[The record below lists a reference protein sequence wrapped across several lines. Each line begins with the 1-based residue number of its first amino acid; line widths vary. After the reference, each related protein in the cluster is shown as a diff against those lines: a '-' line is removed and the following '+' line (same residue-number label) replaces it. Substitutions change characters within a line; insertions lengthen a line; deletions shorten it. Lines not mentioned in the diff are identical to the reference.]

1 MQEPSPALS
10 RRTFVGGA
18 TALAAASLAFPQA
31 AFAVTAAEKQ
41 AEADAVRNQ
50 LVGLNADLE
59 AAAERYYGA
68 LDEQNAARTAME
80 AEQVKID
87 EATAQI
93 ANLQDHLGT
102 RARSMYRSGSATFLD
117 FLMGATSF
125 AEFTQNWD
133 ILNGLNENDTQ
144 MVAETKTLRETVEA
158 SKAEYAKQEKIA
170 ADKAAEASSASYTV
184 TQHAA
189 RGAIVDSAGVI
200 LARDT
205 TVYDVYLRIPAPPGT
220 DLRETVKAIE
230 SLTGSKDVETQLAAF
245 FAAASAGELPVMQ
258 GVGSDVLTSFYK
270 ADLVQSGAV
279 RAAARGVRT
288 WPNGTLLPHAL
299 GFTGPIT
306 AEQWPT
312 ARRRG
317 LAMDAVIGQSGL
329 EAAYDDLLRG
339 QDGRVLVNTG
349 FDGAVRRTVPLR
361 DAAPGA
367 TLVLTVDS
375 DLQKELQNALLSQ
388 IEVLRTTKAAG
399 AGRECC
405 AGAAVVVDVQTG
417 GILAAAS
424 VPGFDLNRYRS
435 DYAAL
440 SADAAAP
447 LLDRVCQGLYAPG
460 SAFKPAVAAAAL
472 TAGIDPAATV
482 NCTGRYG
489 FYSGYQPGCLQYG
502 HGGPVDLRTALE
514 YSCNIFFYDVGR
526 RLGVDVFSAMA
537 RQLGLATPT
546 GVEITEA
553 QGRLTWSSDEN
564 YQAGLTL
571 MAAIGQGNTAVTPL
585 QLAAYA
591 ATLANCGQR
600 PALHFADRAVNAAT
614 GETVWQY
621 APTFTT
627 VPGGEGVFGPIR
639 DGMKRMARTTRV
651 LREAPVACAAKT
663 GSPQLADTLPGGGH
677 YVNSVL
683 IGYAPADDPQI
694 AMAVV
699 LEYGGG
705 GSNAAPILRAVLDAV
720 FGG

>member
-1 MQEPSPALS
+1 MPAIGPRSEWLPRPYMS
-10 RRTFVGGA
+10 HFLTNKSIFYRGDPMANRKNSHRRRVRVAVLMVLCGTVF
-18 TALAAASLAFPQA
+18 A
-31 AFAVTAAEKQ
+31 AFFARLAWMQFVR
-41 AEADAVRNQ
+41 AD
-50 LVGLNADLE
+50 
-59 AAAERYYGA
+59 YY
-68 LDEQNAARTAME
+68 
-80 AEQVKID
+80 
-87 EATAQI
+87 
-93 ANLQDHLGT
+93 
-102 RARSMYRSGSATFLD
+102 
-117 FLMGATSF
+117 
-125 AEFTQNWD
+125 
-133 ILNGLNENDTQ
+133 
-144 MVAETKTLRETVEA
+144 
-158 SKAEYAKQEKIA
+158 

-189 RGAIVDSAGVI
+189 RGAIVDSAGVV

-361 DAAPGA
+361 EAAPGA

-375 DLQKELQNALLSQ
+375 ALQKELQNALLSQ

-399 AGRECC
+399 AGRECR

-424 VPGFDLNRYRS
+424 VPGFDLKRYRA

-440 SADAAAP
+440 AADAAAP

-489 FYSGYQPGCLQYG
+489 FYSSYQPGCLQYG

-526 RLGVDVFSAMA
+526 RMGVDVFSAMA

-591 ATLANCGQR
+591 AALANCGQR

-621 APTFTT
+621 APTFTA

-651 LREAPVACAAKT
+651 LREAPMACAAKT

>member
-1 MQEPSPALS
+1 MPAIGPRSEWLPRPYMS
-10 RRTFVGGA
+10 HFLTNKSIFYRGDPMANRKNSHRRRVRVAVLMVLCGA
-18 TALAAASLAFPQA
+18 VFA
-31 AFAVTAAEKQ
+31 AFFARLAWMQFVR
-41 AEADAVRNQ
+41 AD
-50 LVGLNADLE
+50 
-59 AAAERYYGA
+59 YY
-68 LDEQNAARTAME
+68 
-80 AEQVKID
+80 
-87 EATAQI
+87 
-93 ANLQDHLGT
+93 
-102 RARSMYRSGSATFLD
+102 
-117 FLMGATSF
+117 
-125 AEFTQNWD
+125 
-133 ILNGLNENDTQ
+133 
-144 MVAETKTLRETVEA
+144 
-158 SKAEYAKQEKIA
+158 

-189 RGAIVDSAGVI
+189 RGAIVDSAGVV

-361 DAAPGA
+361 EAAPGA

-375 DLQKELQNALLSQ
+375 ALQKELQNALLSQ

-399 AGRECC
+399 AGRECR

-526 RLGVDVFSAMA
+526 RLGMDVFSAMA

-585 QLAAYA
+585 QLTAYA
-591 ATLANCGQR
+591 AALANCGQR
-600 PALHFADRAVNAAT
+600 PALHFAERAVNAAT

>member
-1 MQEPSPALS
+1 MANRKNSH
-10 RRTFVGGA
+10 RRRVRVAVLMVLCGA
-18 TALAAASLAFPQA
+18 VFA
-31 AFAVTAAEKQ
+31 AFFARLAWMQFVR
-41 AEADAVRNQ
+41 AD
-50 LVGLNADLE
+50 
-59 AAAERYYGA
+59 YY
-68 LDEQNAARTAME
+68 
-80 AEQVKID
+80 
-87 EATAQI
+87 
-93 ANLQDHLGT
+93 
-102 RARSMYRSGSATFLD
+102 
-117 FLMGATSF
+117 
-125 AEFTQNWD
+125 
-133 ILNGLNENDTQ
+133 
-144 MVAETKTLRETVEA
+144 
-158 SKAEYAKQEKIA
+158 

-189 RGAIVDSAGVI
+189 RGAIVDSAGVV

-361 DAAPGA
+361 EAAPGA

-375 DLQKELQNALLSQ
+375 ALQKELQNALLSQ

-399 AGRECC
+399 AGRECR

-424 VPGFDLNRYRS
+424 VPGFDLNRYRA

-526 RLGVDVFSAMA
+526 RLGVDVFSTMA
-537 RQLGLATPT
+537 RQLGLTTPT

-651 LREAPVACAAKT
+651 LREAPVVCAAKT

>member
-1 MQEPSPALS
+1 MANRKNSH
-10 RRTFVGGA
+10 RRRVRVAVLMVLCGA
-18 TALAAASLAFPQA
+18 VFA
-31 AFAVTAAEKQ
+31 AFFARLAWMQFVR
-41 AEADAVRNQ
+41 AD
-50 LVGLNADLE
+50 
-59 AAAERYYGA
+59 YY
-68 LDEQNAARTAME
+68 
-80 AEQVKID
+80 
-87 EATAQI
+87 
-93 ANLQDHLGT
+93 
-102 RARSMYRSGSATFLD
+102 
-117 FLMGATSF
+117 
-125 AEFTQNWD
+125 
-133 ILNGLNENDTQ
+133 
-144 MVAETKTLRETVEA
+144 
-158 SKAEYAKQEKIA
+158 

-189 RGAIVDSAGVI
+189 RGAIVDSAGVV

-329 EAAYDDLLRG
+329 ESAYDDLLRG

-361 DAAPGA
+361 EAAPGA

-375 DLQKELQNALLSQ
+375 ALQKELQNALLSQ

-399 AGRECC
+399 AGRECR

-424 VPGFDLNRYRS
+424 VPGFDLNRYRA

-502 HGGPVDLRTALE
+502 HGGPVDLSTALE

-526 RLGVDVFSAMA
+526 RMGVDVFSAMA

-571 MAAIGQGNTAVTPL
+571 MAAIGQGNTVVTPL

-591 ATLANCGQR
+591 AALANCGQR

>member
-1 MQEPSPALS
+1 MANRKNSH
-10 RRTFVGGA
+10 RRRVRVAVLMVLCGA
-18 TALAAASLAFPQA
+18 VFA
-31 AFAVTAAEKQ
+31 AFFARLAWMQFVR
-41 AEADAVRNQ
+41 AD
-50 LVGLNADLE
+50 
-59 AAAERYYGA
+59 YY
-68 LDEQNAARTAME
+68 
-80 AEQVKID
+80 
-87 EATAQI
+87 
-93 ANLQDHLGT
+93 
-102 RARSMYRSGSATFLD
+102 
-117 FLMGATSF
+117 
-125 AEFTQNWD
+125 
-133 ILNGLNENDTQ
+133 
-144 MVAETKTLRETVEA
+144 
-158 SKAEYAKQEKIA
+158 

-189 RGAIVDSAGVI
+189 RGAIVDSAGVV

-288 WPNGTLLPHAL
+288 WPNGTLLSHAL

-375 DLQKELQNALLSQ
+375 ALQKELQNALLSQ

-399 AGRECC
+399 AGRECR

-424 VPGFDLNRYRS
+424 VPGFDLNRYRA

>member
-1 MQEPSPALS
+1 MANRKNS
-10 RRTFVGGA
+10 RRRVRVAVLMVLCGA
-18 TALAAASLAFPQA
+18 VFA
-31 AFAVTAAEKQ
+31 AFFARLAWMQFVR
-41 AEADAVRNQ
+41 AD
-50 LVGLNADLE
+50 
-59 AAAERYYGA
+59 YY
-68 LDEQNAARTAME
+68 
-80 AEQVKID
+80 
-87 EATAQI
+87 
-93 ANLQDHLGT
+93 
-102 RARSMYRSGSATFLD
+102 
-117 FLMGATSF
+117 
-125 AEFTQNWD
+125 
-133 ILNGLNENDTQ
+133 
-144 MVAETKTLRETVEA
+144 
-158 SKAEYAKQEKIA
+158 

-189 RGAIVDSAGVI
+189 RGAIVDSAGVV

-288 WPNGTLLPHAL
+288 RPNGTLLPHAL

-339 QDGRVLVNTG
+339 QDGRMLVNTG

-361 DAAPGA
+361 EAAPGA

-375 DLQKELQNALLSQ
+375 ALQKELQNALLSQ

-399 AGRECC
+399 AGRECR

-424 VPGFDLNRYRS
+424 VPGFDLNRYRA

-651 LREAPVACAAKT
+651 LREGPVACAAKT

>member
-1 MQEPSPALS
+1 MANRKNSH
-10 RRTFVGGA
+10 RRRVRVAVLMVLCGA
-18 TALAAASLAFPQA
+18 VFA
-31 AFAVTAAEKQ
+31 AFFARLAWMQFVR
-41 AEADAVRNQ
+41 AD
-50 LVGLNADLE
+50 
-59 AAAERYYGA
+59 YY
-68 LDEQNAARTAME
+68 
-80 AEQVKID
+80 
-87 EATAQI
+87 
-93 ANLQDHLGT
+93 
-102 RARSMYRSGSATFLD
+102 
-117 FLMGATSF
+117 
-125 AEFTQNWD
+125 
-133 ILNGLNENDTQ
+133 
-144 MVAETKTLRETVEA
+144 
-158 SKAEYAKQEKIA
+158 

-189 RGAIVDSAGVI
+189 RGAIVDSAGVV

-245 FAAASAGELPVMQ
+245 FAAASAGELPVAQ

-361 DAAPGA
+361 EAAPGA

-375 DLQKELQNALLSQ
+375 ALQKELQNTLLSQ

-399 AGRECC
+399 AGRECR

-424 VPGFDLNRYRS
+424 VPGFDLNRYRA

-546 GVEITEA
+546 GVEIAEA

-720 FGG
+720 FGV

>member
-1 MQEPSPALS
+1 MANRKNSH
-10 RRTFVGGA
+10 RRRVRVAVLMVLCGA
-18 TALAAASLAFPQA
+18 VFA
-31 AFAVTAAEKQ
+31 AFFARLAWMQFVR
-41 AEADAVRNQ
+41 AD
-50 LVGLNADLE
+50 
-59 AAAERYYGA
+59 YY
-68 LDEQNAARTAME
+68 
-80 AEQVKID
+80 
-87 EATAQI
+87 
-93 ANLQDHLGT
+93 
-102 RARSMYRSGSATFLD
+102 
-117 FLMGATSF
+117 
-125 AEFTQNWD
+125 
-133 ILNGLNENDTQ
+133 
-144 MVAETKTLRETVEA
+144 
-158 SKAEYAKQEKIA
+158 

-189 RGAIVDSAGVI
+189 RGAIVDSAGVV

-245 FAAASAGELPVMQ
+245 FAAASAGELPVAQ

-361 DAAPGA
+361 EAAPGA

-375 DLQKELQNALLSQ
+375 ALQNELQNALLSQ

-399 AGRECC
+399 AGRECR

-424 VPGFDLNRYRS
+424 VPGFDLNRYRA

-546 GVEITEA
+546 GVEIAEA

-627 VPGGEGVFGPIR
+627 VSGGDGVFGPIR

-651 LREAPVACAAKT
+651 LREAPVVCAAKT

-705 GSNAAPILRAVLDAV
+705 GSNAAPILRTVLDAV
-720 FGG
+720 FGV

>member
-1 MQEPSPALS
+1 MANRKNSH
-10 RRTFVGGA
+10 RRRVRVAVLMVLCGA
-18 TALAAASLAFPQA
+18 VFA
-31 AFAVTAAEKQ
+31 AFFARLAWMQFVR
-41 AEADAVRNQ
+41 AD
-50 LVGLNADLE
+50 
-59 AAAERYYGA
+59 YY
-68 LDEQNAARTAME
+68 
-80 AEQVKID
+80 
-87 EATAQI
+87 
-93 ANLQDHLGT
+93 
-102 RARSMYRSGSATFLD
+102 
-117 FLMGATSF
+117 
-125 AEFTQNWD
+125 
-133 ILNGLNENDTQ
+133 
-144 MVAETKTLRETVEA
+144 
-158 SKAEYAKQEKIA
+158 

-189 RGAIVDSAGVI
+189 RGAIVDSAGVV

-306 AEQWPT
+306 AEQWPS

-361 DAAPGA
+361 EAAPGA

-375 DLQKELQNALLSQ
+375 SLQKELQNALLSQ

-399 AGRECC
+399 AGRECR

-424 VPGFDLNRYRS
+424 VPGFDLNRYRA

-472 TAGIDPAATV
+472 TVGIDPAATV

-564 YQAGLTL
+564 YQAGLAL

-651 LREAPVACAAKT
+651 LREGPVACAAKT

-720 FGG
+720 FGV

>member
-1 MQEPSPALS
+1 MANRKNSH
-10 RRTFVGGA
+10 RRRVRVAVLMVLCGA
-18 TALAAASLAFPQA
+18 VFA
-31 AFAVTAAEKQ
+31 AFFARLAWMQFVR
-41 AEADAVRNQ
+41 AD
-50 LVGLNADLE
+50 
-59 AAAERYYGA
+59 YY
-68 LDEQNAARTAME
+68 
-80 AEQVKID
+80 
-87 EATAQI
+87 
-93 ANLQDHLGT
+93 
-102 RARSMYRSGSATFLD
+102 
-117 FLMGATSF
+117 
-125 AEFTQNWD
+125 
-133 ILNGLNENDTQ
+133 
-144 MVAETKTLRETVEA
+144 
-158 SKAEYAKQEKIA
+158 

-189 RGAIVDSAGVI
+189 RGAIVDSAGVV

-258 GVGSDVLTSFYK
+258 SVGSDVLTSFYK
-270 ADLVQSGAV
+270 ANLVQSGAV

-361 DAAPGA
+361 EAAPGA

-375 DLQKELQNALLSQ
+375 ALQKELQNALLSQ

-399 AGRECC
+399 AGRECR

-440 SADAAAP
+440 SADAVAP

-526 RLGVDVFSAMA
+526 RLGVDVFSTMA

>member
-1 MQEPSPALS
+1 MANRKNSHRRRVRVAVLMVLCGAVFTAFFARLAWMQ
-10 RRTFVGGA
+10 FVR
-18 TALAAASLAFPQA
+18 
-31 AFAVTAAEKQ
+31 
-41 AEADAVRNQ
+41 AD
-50 LVGLNADLE
+50 
-59 AAAERYYGA
+59 YY
-68 LDEQNAARTAME
+68 
-80 AEQVKID
+80 
-87 EATAQI
+87 
-93 ANLQDHLGT
+93 
-102 RARSMYRSGSATFLD
+102 
-117 FLMGATSF
+117 
-125 AEFTQNWD
+125 
-133 ILNGLNENDTQ
+133 
-144 MVAETKTLRETVEA
+144 
-158 SKAEYAKQEKIA
+158 

-189 RGAIVDSAGVI
+189 RGAIVDSAGVV

-245 FAAASAGELPVMQ
+245 FAAASAGELSVMQ

-361 DAAPGA
+361 EAAPGA

-375 DLQKELQNALLSQ
+375 ALQKELQNALLSQ

-399 AGRECC
+399 AGRECR
-405 AGAAVVVDVQTG
+405 AGAAVVVDAQTG

-424 VPGFDLNRYRS
+424 VPGFDLNRYRA
-435 DYAAL
+435 DYAVL

-627 VPGGEGVFGPIR
+627 VPGSDGVFGPIR
-639 DGMKRMARTTRV
+639 DGMKRMARTARV
-651 LREAPVACAAKT
+651 LREGPVACAAKT

>member
-1 MQEPSPALS
+1 MANRKNSH
-10 RRTFVGGA
+10 RRRVRVAVLMVLCGA
-18 TALAAASLAFPQA
+18 VFA
-31 AFAVTAAEKQ
+31 AFFARLAWMQFVR
-41 AEADAVRNQ
+41 AD
-50 LVGLNADLE
+50 
-59 AAAERYYGA
+59 YY
-68 LDEQNAARTAME
+68 
-80 AEQVKID
+80 
-87 EATAQI
+87 
-93 ANLQDHLGT
+93 
-102 RARSMYRSGSATFLD
+102 
-117 FLMGATSF
+117 
-125 AEFTQNWD
+125 
-133 ILNGLNENDTQ
+133 
-144 MVAETKTLRETVEA
+144 
-158 SKAEYAKQEKIA
+158 

-189 RGAIVDSAGVI
+189 RGAIVDSAGVV

-329 EAAYDDLLRG
+329 EAAYDGLLRG

-361 DAAPGA
+361 EAAPGA

-375 DLQKELQNALLSQ
+375 ALQKELQNALLSQ

-399 AGRECC
+399 AGRECR
-405 AGAAVVVDVQTG
+405 AGAAVVVDVHTG

-482 NCTGRYG
+482 NCTGLYG

>member
-1 MQEPSPALS
+1 MANRKNSH
-10 RRTFVGGA
+10 RRRVRVAVLMVLCGA
-18 TALAAASLAFPQA
+18 VFA
-31 AFAVTAAEKQ
+31 AFFARLAWMQFVR
-41 AEADAVRNQ
+41 AD
-50 LVGLNADLE
+50 
-59 AAAERYYGA
+59 YY
-68 LDEQNAARTAME
+68 
-80 AEQVKID
+80 
-87 EATAQI
+87 
-93 ANLQDHLGT
+93 
-102 RARSMYRSGSATFLD
+102 
-117 FLMGATSF
+117 
-125 AEFTQNWD
+125 
-133 ILNGLNENDTQ
+133 
-144 MVAETKTLRETVEA
+144 
-158 SKAEYAKQEKIA
+158 

-189 RGAIVDSAGVI
+189 RGAIVDSAGVV

-258 GVGSDVLTSFYK
+258 SVGSDVLTSFYK

-361 DAAPGA
+361 EAAPGA

-375 DLQKELQNALLSQ
+375 ALQKELQNALLSQ

-399 AGRECC
+399 AGRECR

-440 SADAAAP
+440 SADAVAP

-526 RLGVDVFSAMA
+526 RLGVDVFSTMA

>member
-1 MQEPSPALS
+1 MANRKNSH
-10 RRTFVGGA
+10 RRRVRVAVLMVLCGA
-18 TALAAASLAFPQA
+18 VFA
-31 AFAVTAAEKQ
+31 AFFARLAWMQFVR
-41 AEADAVRNQ
+41 AD
-50 LVGLNADLE
+50 
-59 AAAERYYGA
+59 YY
-68 LDEQNAARTAME
+68 
-80 AEQVKID
+80 
-87 EATAQI
+87 
-93 ANLQDHLGT
+93 
-102 RARSMYRSGSATFLD
+102 
-117 FLMGATSF
+117 
-125 AEFTQNWD
+125 
-133 ILNGLNENDTQ
+133 
-144 MVAETKTLRETVEA
+144 
-158 SKAEYAKQEKIA
+158 

-189 RGAIVDSAGVI
+189 RGAIVDSAGVV

-361 DAAPGA
+361 EAAPGA

-375 DLQKELQNALLSQ
+375 ALQKELQNALLSQ

-399 AGRECC
+399 AGRECR

-600 PALHFADRAVNAAT
+600 PALQFADRAVNAAT
-614 GETVWQY
+614 GEAVWQY

-651 LREAPVACAAKT
+651 LREAPVVCAAKT

>member
-1 MQEPSPALS
+1 MISHGKDMKIFTGNANPALAQEICKLI
-10 RRTFVGGA
+10 GIKLG
-18 TALAAASLAFPQA
+18 
-31 AFAVTAAEKQ
+31 
-41 AEADAVRNQ
+41 
-50 LVGLNADLE
+50 
-59 AAAERYYGA
+59 
-68 LDEQNAARTAME
+68 E
-80 AEQVKID
+80 AEVK
-87 EATAQI
+87 
-93 ANLQDHLGT
+93 
-102 RARSMYRSGSATFLD
+102 
-117 FLMGATSF
+117 SF
-125 AEFTQNWD
+125 ADGEASVS
-133 ILNGLNENDTQ
+133 LY
-144 MVAETKTLRETVEA
+144 ETV
-158 SKAEYAKQEKIA
+158 
-170 ADKAAEASSASYTV
+170 
-184 TQHAA
+184 
-189 RGAIVDSAGVI
+189 RGSDVFLINSTCKPVNDSLMELLIMIDACKRASAGVV

-220 DLRETVKAIE
+220 DLRVTVKAIE
-230 SLTGSKDVETQLAAF
+230 NLTGSKDVETQLAAF
-245 FAAASAGELPVMQ
+245 FAAASAGELPVVQ
-258 GVGSDVLTSFYK
+258 GVGSDVLTLFYK

-361 DAAPGA
+361 EAAPGA

-375 DLQKELQNALLSQ
+375 ALQKELQNALLSQ
-388 IEVLRTTKAAG
+388 IEALRTTKAAG
-399 AGRECC
+399 AGRECR

-424 VPGFDLNRYRS
+424 VPGFDLNRYRA

-489 FYSGYQPGCLQYG
+489 FYNGYQPGCLQYG

-546 GVEITEA
+546 GVEIAEA

-621 APTFTT
+621 TPTFTT

-651 LREAPVACAAKT
+651 LREGPVACAAKT

>member
-1 MQEPSPALS
+1 MANRKNSH
-10 RRTFVGGA
+10 RRRVRVAVLMVLCGA
-18 TALAAASLAFPQA
+18 VFA
-31 AFAVTAAEKQ
+31 AFFARLAWMQFVR
-41 AEADAVRNQ
+41 AD
-50 LVGLNADLE
+50 
-59 AAAERYYGA
+59 YY
-68 LDEQNAARTAME
+68 
-80 AEQVKID
+80 
-87 EATAQI
+87 
-93 ANLQDHLGT
+93 
-102 RARSMYRSGSATFLD
+102 
-117 FLMGATSF
+117 
-125 AEFTQNWD
+125 
-133 ILNGLNENDTQ
+133 
-144 MVAETKTLRETVEA
+144 
-158 SKAEYAKQEKIA
+158 

-189 RGAIVDSAGVI
+189 RGAIVDSAGVV

-288 WPNGTLLPHAL
+288 WLNGTLLPHAL

-361 DAAPGA
+361 EAAPGA

-375 DLQKELQNALLSQ
+375 ALQKELQNALLSQ

-399 AGRECC
+399 AGRECR

-424 VPGFDLNRYRS
+424 VPGFDLNRYRA

-591 ATLANCGQR
+591 AALANCGQR

-614 GETVWQY
+614 GEIVWQY

-720 FGG
+720 FGV

>member
-1 MQEPSPALS
+1 MPAIGPRSEWLPRPYMS
-10 RRTFVGGA
+10 HFLTNKSIFYRGDPMANRKNSHRRRVRVAVLMVLCGA
-18 TALAAASLAFPQA
+18 VFA
-31 AFAVTAAEKQ
+31 AFFARLAWMQFVR
-41 AEADAVRNQ
+41 AD
-50 LVGLNADLE
+50 
-59 AAAERYYGA
+59 YY
-68 LDEQNAARTAME
+68 
-80 AEQVKID
+80 
-87 EATAQI
+87 
-93 ANLQDHLGT
+93 
-102 RARSMYRSGSATFLD
+102 
-117 FLMGATSF
+117 
-125 AEFTQNWD
+125 
-133 ILNGLNENDTQ
+133 
-144 MVAETKTLRETVEA
+144 
-158 SKAEYAKQEKIA
+158 

-189 RGAIVDSAGVI
+189 RGAIVDSAGVV

-361 DAAPGA
+361 EAAPGA

-375 DLQKELQNALLSQ
+375 ALQKELQNALLSQ

-399 AGRECC
+399 AGRECR

-424 VPGFDLNRYRS
+424 VPGFDLNRYRA

-440 SADAAAP
+440 STDAAAP

-591 ATLANCGQR
+591 AALANCGQR

-651 LREAPVACAAKT
+651 LREAPVVCAAKT

>member
-1 MQEPSPALS
+1 MANRKNSH
-10 RRTFVGGA
+10 RRRVRVAVLMVLCGA
-18 TALAAASLAFPQA
+18 VFA
-31 AFAVTAAEKQ
+31 AFFARLAWMQFVR
-41 AEADAVRNQ
+41 AD
-50 LVGLNADLE
+50 
-59 AAAERYYGA
+59 YY
-68 LDEQNAARTAME
+68 
-80 AEQVKID
+80 
-87 EATAQI
+87 
-93 ANLQDHLGT
+93 
-102 RARSMYRSGSATFLD
+102 
-117 FLMGATSF
+117 
-125 AEFTQNWD
+125 
-133 ILNGLNENDTQ
+133 
-144 MVAETKTLRETVEA
+144 
-158 SKAEYAKQEKIA
+158 

-189 RGAIVDSAGVI
+189 RGAIVDSAGVV

-288 WPNGTLLPHAL
+288 WPNGTLLSHAL

-375 DLQKELQNALLSQ
+375 ALQKELQNALLSQ

-399 AGRECC
+399 AGRECR

-424 VPGFDLNRYRS
+424 VPGFDLNRYRA

-526 RLGVDVFSAMA
+526 RLGVDVFSTMA

-591 ATLANCGQR
+591 AALANCGQR

-621 APTFTT
+621 TPTFTT

-651 LREAPVACAAKT
+651 LREGPVACAAKT

-720 FGG
+720 FDG

>member
-1 MQEPSPALS
+1 MANRKNSH
-10 RRTFVGGA
+10 RRRVRVAVLMVLCGA
-18 TALAAASLAFPQA
+18 VFA
-31 AFAVTAAEKQ
+31 AFFARLAWMQFVR
-41 AEADAVRNQ
+41 AD
-50 LVGLNADLE
+50 
-59 AAAERYYGA
+59 YY
-68 LDEQNAARTAME
+68 
-80 AEQVKID
+80 
-87 EATAQI
+87 
-93 ANLQDHLGT
+93 
-102 RARSMYRSGSATFLD
+102 
-117 FLMGATSF
+117 
-125 AEFTQNWD
+125 
-133 ILNGLNENDTQ
+133 
-144 MVAETKTLRETVEA
+144 
-158 SKAEYAKQEKIA
+158 

-189 RGAIVDSAGVI
+189 RGAIVDSAGVV

-230 SLTGSKDVETQLAAF
+230 SLTGSRDVETQLAAF

-361 DAAPGA
+361 EAAPGA

-375 DLQKELQNALLSQ
+375 ALQKELQNALLSQ

-399 AGRECC
+399 SGRECR
-405 AGAAVVVDVQTG
+405 AGAAVVVDVQT
-417 GILAAAS
+417 AAS
-424 VPGFDLNRYRS
+424 LPGFDLNRYRA

-564 YQAGLTL
+564 YQTGLTL

-627 VPGGEGVFGPIR
+627 VSGGEGVFGPIR

-720 FGG
+720 FGV

>member
-1 MQEPSPALS
+1 MANRKNSH
-10 RRTFVGGA
+10 RRRVRVAVLMVLCGA
-18 TALAAASLAFPQA
+18 VFA
-31 AFAVTAAEKQ
+31 AFFARLAWMQFVR
-41 AEADAVRNQ
+41 AD
-50 LVGLNADLE
+50 
-59 AAAERYYGA
+59 YY
-68 LDEQNAARTAME
+68 
-80 AEQVKID
+80 
-87 EATAQI
+87 
-93 ANLQDHLGT
+93 
-102 RARSMYRSGSATFLD
+102 
-117 FLMGATSF
+117 
-125 AEFTQNWD
+125 
-133 ILNGLNENDTQ
+133 
-144 MVAETKTLRETVEA
+144 
-158 SKAEYAKQEKIA
+158 

-189 RGAIVDSAGVI
+189 RGAIVDSAGVV

-288 WPNGTLLPHAL
+288 RPNGTLLPHAL

-339 QDGRVLVNTG
+339 QDGRMLVNTG

-361 DAAPGA
+361 EAAPGA

-375 DLQKELQNALLSQ
+375 ALQKELQNALLSQ

-399 AGRECC
+399 AGRECR

-424 VPGFDLNRYRS
+424 VPGFDLNRYRA

-585 QLAAYA
+585 QLAAYTA
-591 ATLANCGQR
+591 ALANCGQR

-651 LREAPVACAAKT
+651 LREGPVACAAKT

-720 FGG
+720 FGM

>member
-1 MQEPSPALS
+1 MANRKNSH
-10 RRTFVGGA
+10 RRRVRVAVLMVLCGA
-18 TALAAASLAFPQA
+18 VFA
-31 AFAVTAAEKQ
+31 AFFARLAWMQFVR
-41 AEADAVRNQ
+41 AD
-50 LVGLNADLE
+50 
-59 AAAERYYGA
+59 YY
-68 LDEQNAARTAME
+68 
-80 AEQVKID
+80 
-87 EATAQI
+87 
-93 ANLQDHLGT
+93 
-102 RARSMYRSGSATFLD
+102 
-117 FLMGATSF
+117 
-125 AEFTQNWD
+125 
-133 ILNGLNENDTQ
+133 
-144 MVAETKTLRETVEA
+144 
-158 SKAEYAKQEKIA
+158 

-189 RGAIVDSAGVI
+189 RGAIVDSAGVV

-361 DAAPGA
+361 EAAPGA

-375 DLQKELQNALLSQ
+375 ALQKELQNALLSQ

-399 AGRECC
+399 AGRECR

-424 VPGFDLNRYRS
+424 VPGFDLNRYRA

-591 ATLANCGQR
+591 AALANFGQR

>member
-1 MQEPSPALS
+1 MANRKNSH
-10 RRTFVGGA
+10 RRRVRVAVLMVLCGA
-18 TALAAASLAFPQA
+18 VFA
-31 AFAVTAAEKQ
+31 AFFARLACMQFVR
-41 AEADAVRNQ
+41 AD
-50 LVGLNADLE
+50 
-59 AAAERYYGA
+59 YY
-68 LDEQNAARTAME
+68 
-80 AEQVKID
+80 
-87 EATAQI
+87 
-93 ANLQDHLGT
+93 
-102 RARSMYRSGSATFLD
+102 
-117 FLMGATSF
+117 
-125 AEFTQNWD
+125 
-133 ILNGLNENDTQ
+133 
-144 MVAETKTLRETVEA
+144 
-158 SKAEYAKQEKIA
+158 

-189 RGAIVDSAGVI
+189 RGAIVDSAGVV

-361 DAAPGA
+361 EAAPGA

-375 DLQKELQNALLSQ
+375 ALQKELQNALLSQ

-399 AGRECC
+399 AGRECH

-435 DYAAL
+435 DYAVL

-526 RLGVDVFSAMA
+526 RLGVDVFSTMA
-537 RQLGLATPT
+537 RQLGLTTPT

-651 LREAPVACAAKT
+651 LREAPVVCAAKT

-677 YVNSVL
+677 YVDSVL

>member
-1 MQEPSPALS
+1 MANRKNSH
-10 RRTFVGGA
+10 RRRVRVAVLMVLCGA
-18 TALAAASLAFPQA
+18 VFA
-31 AFAVTAAEKQ
+31 AFFARLAWMQFVR
-41 AEADAVRNQ
+41 AD
-50 LVGLNADLE
+50 
-59 AAAERYYGA
+59 YY
-68 LDEQNAARTAME
+68 
-80 AEQVKID
+80 
-87 EATAQI
+87 
-93 ANLQDHLGT
+93 
-102 RARSMYRSGSATFLD
+102 
-117 FLMGATSF
+117 
-125 AEFTQNWD
+125 
-133 ILNGLNENDTQ
+133 
-144 MVAETKTLRETVEA
+144 
-158 SKAEYAKQEKIA
+158 

-189 RGAIVDSAGVI
+189 RGAIVDSAGVV

-288 WPNGTLLPHAL
+288 RPNGTLLPHAL

-361 DAAPGA
+361 EAAPGA

-375 DLQKELQNALLSQ
+375 ALQKELQNALLSQ

-399 AGRECC
+399 AGRECR

-424 VPGFDLNRYRS
+424 VPGFDLNRYRA

-651 LREAPVACAAKT
+651 LREGPVACAAKT
-663 GSPQLADTLPGGGH
+663 GSPQLADTQPGGGH

-720 FGG
+720 FGV